1 MKIRQ
6 RLRIMES
13 NNQKDLKI
21 KLFFLA
27 DQMGLSGWIQHEA
40 EGLVA
45 AEIQGEEECL
55 NLYLEQSMALY
66 HISKDRLICGPAK
79 KGEAAR
85 EGLKIG

>member
-40 EGLVA
+40 EGIVA

-55 NLYLEQSMALY
+55 NLYL
-66 HISKDRLICGPAK
+66 
-79 KGEAAR
+79 
-85 EGLKIG
+85 

>member
-1 MKIRQ
+1 MKIKR
-6 RLRIMES
+6 RLRIVE
-13 NNQKDLKI
+13 NKNQKDLKI

-40 EGLVA
+40 EGIVA

-55 NLYLEQSMALY
+55 NLYLEQSMSLY
-66 HISKDRLICGPAK
+66 HISSDRLVCYPAK
-79 KGEAAR
+79 AGECGR

>member
-27 DQMGLSGWIQHEA
+27 DGP
-40 EGLVA
+40 V
-45 AEIQGEEECL
+45 
-55 NLYLEQSMALY
+55 
-66 HISKDRLICGPAK
+66 RLDST
-79 KGEAAR
+79 
-85 EGLKIG
+85 

>member
-40 EGLVA
+40 EGIVA
-45 AEIQGEEECL
+45 AEIQGEEE
-55 NLYLEQSMALY
+55 
-66 HISKDRLICGPAK
+66 
-79 KGEAAR
+79 
-85 EGLKIG
+85 

>member
-27 DQMGLSGWIQHEA
+27 DQMGLS
-40 EGLVA
+40 V
-45 AEIQGEEECL
+45 
-55 NLYLEQSMALY
+55 
-66 HISKDRLICGPAK
+66 DRQK
-79 KGEAAR
+79 KGR
-85 EGLKIG
+85 QPGRD